1 MAFENLRGRIA
12 VAGVGYTPQ
21 GKVEGRTAV
30 SFHCEAIRNALEDA
44 GIEKTDVDALLLYRH
59 FDPVGGDQDVTAF
72 TVAEQLGI
80 RPAVLS
86 QETYCTRSWLYH
98 SMGMLAS
105 GLAKYVVVSY
115 GDNGRSG
122 KRSWVKELS
131 GGQAS
136 DELAAY
142 GDLST
147 MAKYAML
154 ARRAMAAYGTGPEV
168 WKKIA
173 VAQRR
178 WANLN
183 PIAAM
188 HSKVLDGE
196 TYLASEYVAEP
207 LRMLDATPN
216 CDGGRAI
223 VLTTLERAR
232 GLRQV
237 PVALRGF
244 GSANPVPYAG
254 GGREQR
260 RQDRLPPGAG
270 HGRRRSGGYRCL
282 RAVRLLYLYGGEHA
296 AGLRLLPPGGGA
308 GVADS
313 RSDRPRRRAAGE
325 HLRRNAVGELFHG
338 TDPTERGGN
347 AAAGAV
353 RRPSAGAAGGNQDAG
368 ADPVQRQRRRVPK
381 SFDNGTGKGT
391 IIVYAEFYSPRVT
404 EDTRGFW
411 NNCRKHALTVQR
423 CAKCGR
429 LRWPASWLCPDCLS
443 EAVETAALPEEGTL
457 YSFVVMRRP
466 FRPELEDRTPYVV
479 AEVDFEGGVRLVSN
493 LVDCGG
499 GELKCGQR
507 VRLVWR
513 DSESYTSPVFTP
525 AGEKEA

>member
-1 MAFENLRGRIA
+1 MCSSDL
-12 VAGVGYTPQ
+12 
-21 GKVEGRTAV
+21 
-30 SFHCEAIRNALEDA
+30 
-44 GIEKTDVDALLLYRH
+44 
-59 FDPVGGDQDVTAF
+59 
-72 TVAEQLGI
+72 
-80 RPAVLS
+80 
-86 QETYCTRSWLYH
+86 
-98 SMGMLAS
+98 
-105 GLAKYVVVSY
+105 SY

-244 GSANPVPYAG
+244 GSANQPLSPFRMRVEDESSAARIACRQALDMAGVGLGDIDACELYDCFTYTVESTLRDYGFFRPEEVREWLTADRIGPGGELPVNT
-254 GGREQR
+254 
-260 RQDRLPPGAG
+260 
-270 HGRRRSGGYRCL
+270 SGGMLSESYFM
-282 RAVRLLYLYGGEHA
+282 
-296 AGLRLLPPGGGA
+296 GLTP
-308 GVADS
+308 
-313 RSDRPRRRAAGE
+313 
-325 HLRRNAVGELFHG
+325 
-338 TDPTERGGN
+338 
-347 AAAGAV
+347 
-353 RRPSAGAAGGNQDAG
+353 
-368 ADPVQRQRRRVPK
+368 
-381 SFDNGTGKGT
+381 
-391 IIVYAEFYSPRVT
+391 
-404 EDTRGFW
+404 
-411 NNCRKHALTVQR
+411 
-423 CAKCGR
+423 
-429 LRWPASWLCPDCLS
+429 LS
-443 EAVETAALPEEGTL
+443 EAVMQLQGRCGARQLGQLAGTR
-457 YSFVVMRRP
+457 M
-466 FRPELEDRTPYVV
+466 PELILCSDN
-479 AEVDFEGGVRLVSN
+479 GGVFQSHLTMVLER
-493 LVDCGG
+493 
-499 GELKCGQR
+499 GQ
-507 VRLVWR
+507 
-513 DSESYTSPVFTP
+513 S
-525 AGEKEA
+525 